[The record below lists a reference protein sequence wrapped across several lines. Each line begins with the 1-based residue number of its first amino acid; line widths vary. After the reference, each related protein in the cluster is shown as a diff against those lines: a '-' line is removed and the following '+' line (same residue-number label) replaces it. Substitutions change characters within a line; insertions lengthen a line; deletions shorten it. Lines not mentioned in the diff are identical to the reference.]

1 MVVKRIFLFFF
12 IFPSF
17 LVAQRT
23 FIPDDSF
30 EQVLINLD
38 LDDIFDDSV
47 NTSAIDTLQL
57 LEISNKG
64 ITDLTGIEDFSA
76 LSYLFCHNNQLQ
88 ELDLSNNTDLFE
100 VNCSS
105 NQLVLLSIQNGN
117 QNSLWYLTATN
128 NSSSLC
134 IEVDNVFSAYT
145 NYSWLID
152 ATASYSDNCEVTSI
166 NDLKINR
173 KLIEIVDSFGRKVI
187 SKNNQLNFYLYD
199 NGTVEKR
206 LLIE

>member
-1 MVVKRIFLFFF
+1 MVVKRFFF
-12 IFPSF
+12 LLLLFPSF

-23 FIPDDSF
+23 FIPDDAF

-57 LEISNKG
+57 LEISNEG
-64 ITDLTGIEDFSA
+64 IYDLKGIEDFSA
-76 LSYLFCHNNQLQ
+76 LSYLFCYNNQLQ
-88 ELDLSNNTDLFE
+88 ELDLSSNSNLFE
-100 VNCSS
+100 LNCSS
-105 NQLVLLSIQNGN
+105 NQLVSLSINNGN

-128 NSSSLC
+128 NSNSLC

-145 NYSWLID
+145 NYSWLVDSTTI
-152 ATASYSDNCEVTSI
+152 YSDNCEVTSI
-166 NDLKINR
+166 TEVKNNR
-173 KLIEIVDSFGRKVI
+173 KLIKIVDVFGRMVV
-187 SKNNQLNFYLYD
+187 SNNNQPNIYIYD
-199 NGTVEKR
+199 DGTVERR